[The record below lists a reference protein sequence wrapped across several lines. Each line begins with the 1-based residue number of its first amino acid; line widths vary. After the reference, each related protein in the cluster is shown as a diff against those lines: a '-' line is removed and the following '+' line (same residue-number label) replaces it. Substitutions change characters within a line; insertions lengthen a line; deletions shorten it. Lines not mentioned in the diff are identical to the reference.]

1 MISPSDD
8 PEVTHYGALDMQ
20 VCVPSNWTD
29 DEVVDFANREN
40 PSGTANGWGI
50 RKEGDKALGG
60 AHERVECSTR
70 KGFVHIML
78 DC

>member
-20 VCVPSNWTD
+20 VRVPSNWTD

-60 AHERVECSTR
+60 ERTSGLSVQRGKALFT
-70 KGFVHIML
+70 
-78 DC
+78 